1 MNVCVAV
8 CRVSSV
14 YVRDGT
20 ILLLLECSLFADV
33 LCLVCYGDLA
43 FGDKVM

>member
-8 CRVSSV
+8 CRVSGV
-14 YVRDGT
+14 YVTDYIIR
-20 ILLLLECSLFADV
+20 LLLECFLFADV
-33 LCLVCYGDLA
+33 LCLVCYDDLA

>member
-8 CRVSSV
+8 CRVSGV
-14 YVRDGT
+14 YVTDDT
-20 ILLLLECSLFADV
+20 ILLLLECLLFADV

-43 FGDKVM
+43 FGDKVI